1 MTSVKQQTRVSAAL
15 RLLLSILA
23 TASFVPAQTIAPKAP
38 RRPAAGPPSGESRPQ
53 PPAPLPQR
61 FEREGLRIDFTV
73 AARTSGG
80 TRKAEGGRASGVVA
94 GADADAT
101 FRITYAETGQPVTGL
116 HPNAWF
122 SARGDTRP
130 PTEAECKDK
139 IRTFAGGLLSVRP
152 EINLN
157 SYYLLTLNHDNT
169 ITFINPQVAFNRTK
183 LESIVPLPG
192 AGADW
197 TLSKN
202 KEFLFVTLP
211 EQSAV
216 AVVNTVTRQLVST
229 IPIGNGNRPMRV
241 TPDPDGRFIWVGL
254 DGSPEVAVIDSTT
267 LQLVASVPVGAGL
280 HLIAFTADGRYA
292 YVTNSAADTVSVVD
306 ARTFKKLS
314 DIPTG
319 KTPVPV
325 AYSSAA
331 RFIYVAGINGT
342 TITVIDPSRREVV
355 KSIPVKRGVVALRFE
370 PEGRYAF
377 ALNQA
382 DSTVSVIDAA
392 TNTIIGTSGVVK
404 GPDQVTFTRNYAYV
418 RGTESEKFSLIE
430 LGMVGKGKIAP
441 VDVQAGQQPPGALPG
456 EIGVSDMIA
465 PTPEGNGAMIANAPD
480 MMLYYYVEGMMAP
493 MGTYTNYKRRPRA
506 LMILDQS
513 LSEVAPGVYSSPVK
527 LRTAGRFDVPFIIDQ
542 PRMVNCFEVH
552 IAESPDAKPAADP
565 HSVAVHAMFKNERLQ
580 VGDAVK
586 LRFKI
591 TDGVNGQ
598 PLDGLSDVQ
607 VLIFEPPGVWQ
618 ERQWAKAGEAG
629 VYEVTQVFPRAGV
642 YNVLVSIA
650 SRGLRYGDLPFT
662 SIGVNDKPKSSATPQ
677 SDNLSPMGKSRT
689 P

>member
-1 MTSVKQQTRVSAAL
+1 
-15 RLLLSILA
+15 
-23 TASFVPAQTIAPKAP
+23 
-38 RRPAAGPPSGESRPQ
+38 
-53 PPAPLPQR
+53 
-61 FEREGLRIDFTV
+61 LRIDFTV
-73 AARTSGG
+73 VARTPEG
-80 TRKAEGGRASGVVA
+80 TRKAEGSRTGGVVA

-192 AGADW
+192 VGADW
-197 TLSKN
+197 TLTKN

-216 AVVNTVTRQLVST
+216 AVVNTVTRKLVST
-229 IPIGNGNRPMRV
+229 IPVGNRNRPMRI

-267 LQLVASVPVGAGL
+267 RQLVASVPVGAGL

-331 RFIYVAGINGT
+331 RLIYVAGINGT
-342 TITVIDPSRREVV
+342 AITVIDPTRKEVV
-355 KSIPVKRGVVALRFE
+355 KSIPVRRGVVALRFE

-392 TNTIIGTSGVVK
+392 TNTVVGTSGVVK

-418 RGTESEKFSLIE
+418 RGTESEKFSLID
-430 LGMVGKGKIAP
+430 LSMVGKGKIAP

-465 PTPEGNGAMIANAPD
+465 PTPEGNAAMIANAPD

-506 LMILDQS
+506 LMVLDQS

-542 PRMVNCFEVH
+542 PRMVNCFEVDV
-552 IAESPDAKPAADP
+552 AESPDAKPAAGP
-565 HSVAVHAMFKNERLQ
+565 HTVAVHAMFKNESLQ

-591 TDGVNGQ
+591 TDGVDGR

-650 SRGLRYGDLPFT
+650 SRGLKYGDLPFT
-662 SIGVNDKPKSSATPQ
+662 AIGVTDKPKSGAAPP
-677 SDNLSPMGKSRT
+677 SDNLSPMGKSKT